1 MVAVTYVVVVKPPS
15 PSPSP
20 QPGAPVTWGAPTECS
35 GHPVWD
41 PHPEVPE
48 AVAGT
53 EAPEAVAETEI
64 TEPDDRGSREQLA
77 KSRAAPGV

>member
-1 MVAVTYVVVVKPPS
+1 MVAVTYVVVVKPPL
-15 PSPSP
+15 PSP

-35 GHPVWD
+35 GHPVWL

-48 AVAGT
+48 AVAET
-53 EAPEAVAETEI
+53 EVSEAVTVTEI
-64 TEPDDRGSREQLA
+64 SELDDRCSSEQLA